1 MKRVMS
7 FVAGIIGT
15 VVSAFIT
22 FFYGYLVLA
31 LLTIL
36 VGGNISGNPAV
47 NFLVFAYILIALCA
61 IASLVLSILT
71 LVNCNKSD
79 EEYRKKRKLFIA
91 TIAINFV
98 IVLFMFI
105 TMLLNTTAGTIVI
118 SLLTILAYVASNVL
132 YILDLRSKKN
142 ASETVA
148 VNTKPSEEPKQE
160 QKEEPKEDK

>member
-15 VVSAFIT
+15 VVSAFIS

-36 VGGNISGNPAV
+36 AGGNISENPTT
-47 NFLVFAYILIALCA
+47 NFLVFAYILIELCA

>member
-15 VVSAFIT
+15 VVSAFIS

-36 VGGNISGNPAV
+36 AGGNISGNPTT
-47 NFLVFAYILIALCA
+47 NFLVFAYILIVLCA

-132 YILDLRSKKN
+132 YILDLKSKKN

-148 VNTKPSEEPKQE
+148 VNTKPSEEPKRE

>member
-36 VGGNISGNPAV
+36 AGKNISGNPAT
-47 NFLVFAYILIALCA
+47 NFLVFAYILIELCA

-142 ASETVA
+142 ASETA
-148 VNTKPSEEPKQE
+148 MVNTKPSEEPKQE